1 MGIASKIA
9 RKLTKKKP
17 TQKDVRFKK
26 KYEVQEGAGLDP
38 EGGGSVAAARAVG
51 TKGEKVTR
59 GKLSMANFER
69 DQRKYSNFDAK
80 KLLKLYKNDR
90 PAYNRAIKRLEEA
103 ESRRVRKAAIGR
115 RDASQKRKADA
126 TPDKLTP
133 QQEIAQLRDLNA
145 RARVANTARSL
156 KRIEETIEKLSS
168 AGVITNTIIR
178 PGTTAKGMLKD
189 IKTLV
194 QKKQNDLIK
203 AMEKDDLEIGKMEG
217 ESQIGR
223 RKKTQSPREFKSRA
237 EERAKGGDISKKKKS
252 KDTIGIMIAVGKVK
266 KGKAQMAY
274 GGSIGTKK
282 YNYAA
287 GGSVKNNLKP
297 VPQGNKGKGLSKLP
311 TQVRNKMGFMRK
323 GGMV

>member
-1 MGIASKIA
+1 MSILSKAARKAGQKA
-9 RKLTKKKP
+9 RKL
-17 TQKDVRFKK
+17 FKK
-26 KYEVQEGAGLDP
+26 KYSVQEGAGLDP

-80 KLLKLYKNDR
+80 KLLKLYKEDR

-133 QQEIAQLRDLNA
+133 EQEIAKLRDLNT
-145 RARVANTARSL
+145 RARLANDARQI
-156 KRIEETIEKLSS
+156 KAVEKL
-168 AGVITNTIIR
+168 IDKF
-178 PGTTAKGMLKD
+178 TTAGTISSQRGKVLLSD
-189 IKTLV
+189 IKSRMAI
-194 QKKQNDLIK
+194 KQNKLAK
-203 AMEKDDLEIGKMEG
+203 AMEKEDLELGKAEG

-252 KDTIGIMIAVGKVK
+252 KDAIGIMIAVGKVK

-297 VPQGNKGKGLSKLP
+297 IPQGNKGIGLSKLP
-311 TQVRNKMGFMRK
+311 TQVRNKMGFMKK
-323 GGMV
+323 GGMVKK

>member
-1 MGIASKIA
+1 M
-9 RKLTKKKP
+9 
-17 TQKDVRFKK
+17 
-26 KYEVQEGAGLDP
+26 QEGAGLDP

-80 KLLKLYKNDR
+80 KLLKLYKEDR

-133 QQEIAQLRDLNA
+133 EQEIAKLRDLNT
-145 RARVANTARSL
+145 RARLANDARQIKAVEKL
-156 KRIEETIEKLSS
+156 IEETIEKLSS
-168 AGVITNTIIR
+168 AGVITNTIIK

-237 EERAKGGDISKKKKS
+237 EERAKGGFI
-252 KDTIGIMIAVGKVK
+252 
-266 KGKAQMAY
+266 Y
-274 GGSIGTKK
+274 GGTAGGKK
-282 YNYAA
+282 HNYAA
-287 GGSVKNNLKP
+287 GGSVVDNLKRR
-297 VPQGNKGKGLSKLP
+297 S
-311 TQVRNKMGFMRK
+311 
-323 GGMV
+323 